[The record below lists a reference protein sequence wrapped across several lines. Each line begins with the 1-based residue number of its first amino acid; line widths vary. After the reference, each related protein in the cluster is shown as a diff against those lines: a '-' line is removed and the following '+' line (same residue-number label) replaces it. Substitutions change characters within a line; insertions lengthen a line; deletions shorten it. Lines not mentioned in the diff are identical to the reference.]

1 MARRDGLLIIM
12 TNYIL
17 RRFAQ
22 AIPLLFIISVILF
35 MLMQAIGDPIATLG
49 ARTPPKPEDK
59 ERLRRQLGLDLPVFF
74 VDCQTEKSDLSPGSA
89 KPGLGEKIAHTVT
102 HTHCQFSLYNQ
113 YLVWLIGNDW
123 KEIDMNGDGT
133 PETPGKRTG
142 VLRGDLGAS
151 LVTRRPVLE
160 MIGDRLPN
168 TLVLMV
174 TAEIIII
181 LLSLTLGLY
190 SALRPY
196 STFDNI
202 ATGLSFV
209 GFSMPVFWLALSLM
223 YLFAVNFRRWG
234 LPYLPTVG
242 MFDPAVG
249 KTPLEL
255 IKHMILPV
263 ATLSIISVA
272 GYSRFVRSSVL
283 ETLGQ
288 DYVRTARAKGLRGM
302 VVVLRHALPN
312 AALPFITLIG
322 LDIPFLLAGAVV
334 TESIFAWPGMGRLF
348 IDHTE
353 RSDFPMLMGI
363 LMLIAVAV
371 VVFQIVTDVVYS
383 FVDPR
388 IRLD

>member
-1 MARRDGLLIIM
+1 MSTYIIRRL
-12 TNYIL
+12 
-17 RRFAQ
+17 AQ

-35 MLMQAIGDPIATLG
+35 LLMQSIGDPIATLG
-49 ARTPPKPEDK
+49 ARTPPKAEDK

-74 VDCQTEKSDLSPGSA
+74 IDCTTEKLPVTPG
-89 KPGLGEKIAHTVT
+89 KKITLGEKFSNALQNTD
-102 HTHCQFSLYNQ
+102 CQFSLYNQ
-113 YLVWLIGNDW
+113 YLVWLVGNDW
-123 KEIDMNGDGT
+123 RMVDIDGDGVGD
-133 PETPGKRTG
+133 EPGKRLG
-142 VLRGDLGAS
+142 VLRGDLGTS
-151 LVTRRPVLE
+151 LVTRRPVTE
-160 MIGDRLPN
+160 MIADRLPN
-168 TLVLMV
+168 TLILMV
-174 TAEIIII
+174 TVEIVIIVF
-181 LLSLTLGLY
+181 SLALGLY

-196 STFDNI
+196 STFDNV
-202 ATGLSFV
+202 ATGLSFI
-209 GFSMPVFWLALSLM
+209 GYSMPVFWLALSLM

-249 KTPLEL
+249 KTTAEL
-255 IKHMILPV
+255 VKHMILPV
-263 ATLSIISVA
+263 ATLSIISIA

-288 DYVRTARAKGLRGM
+288 DYVRTARAKGLRGLA
-302 VVVLRHALPN
+302 VVMRHALPN

-371 VVFQIVTDVVYS
+371 VAFQIITDVIYS

-388 IRLD
+388 IRLE

>member
-1 MARRDGLLIIM
+1 M

-17 RRFAQ
+17 RRLGQ
-22 AIPLLFIISVILF
+22 AIPQLFIISVILF
-35 MLMQAIGDPIATLG
+35 ALMQAFGDPVATLG

-59 ERLRRQLGLDLPVFF
+59 ERLRRMLGLDQPAYI
-74 VDCQTEKSDLSPGSA
+74 QY
-89 KPGLGEKIAHTVT
+89 VT
-102 HTHCQFSLYNQ
+102 W
-113 YLVWLIGNDW
+113 LVGNDW
-123 KEIDMNGDGT
+123 QKLDMDGDGV
-133 PETPGKRTG
+133 PETPGPRRG
-142 VLRGDLGAS
+142 ILRGDWGNS

-168 TLVLMV
+168 TLILMV

-181 LLSLTLGLY
+181 ILSLVIGLY

-196 STFDNI
+196 SLMDNFI
-202 ATGLSFV
+202 TGLSFV
-209 GFSMPVFWLALSLM
+209 GYSMPVFWLALSLM

-242 MFDPAVG
+242 MFDPQVG
-249 KTPLEL
+249 RTPWEL

-263 ATLSIISVA
+263 ATLAIISIA

-283 ETLGQ
+283 EVLSQ
-288 DYVRTARAKGLRGM
+288 DYVRTARAKGVRARL
-302 VVVLRHALPN
+302 VVWRHALPN

-334 TESIFAWPGMGRLF
+334 TERIFAWPGMGRLF

-353 RSDFPMLMGI
+353 RADFPMLMGI
-363 LMLIAVAV
+363 LMLIAIAV

-383 FVDPR
+383 LIDPR
-388 IRLD
+388 IRLE